1 MKDSFMFWLAVLA
14 AVLILS
20 FTTFMTDAS
29 SGVLDG
35 KIPIASGDCFFNEN
49 GEMVKGGEIQ
59 KFCVIGFDPEDERYF
74 YAAIFN
80 DDGKIVEVVR
90 MDVKNNKNKS
100 VWRLGEK
107 RI

>member
-1 MKDSFMFWLAVLA
+1 MKIAVFVTSLF
-14 AVLILS
+14 LS
-20 FTTFMTDAS
+20 FILFAEKAMG
-29 SGVLDG
+29 GVLEG
-35 KIPIASGDCFFNEN
+35 KVPIAQGVCFFNEK

-90 MDVKNNKNKS
+90 MDVKNKKNKS
-100 VWRLGEK
+100 VWRRGEIK
-107 RI
+107 I